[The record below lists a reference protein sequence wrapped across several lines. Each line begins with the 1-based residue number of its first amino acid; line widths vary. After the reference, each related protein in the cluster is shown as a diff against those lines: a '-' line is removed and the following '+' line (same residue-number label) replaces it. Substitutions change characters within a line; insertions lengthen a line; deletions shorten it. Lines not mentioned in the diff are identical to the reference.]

1 MTNLIKMELHRMFK
15 MKCFYVIWIVL
26 AVSILVTTNFAVS
39 EWKGFTLEERQ
50 EVHEMATEGM
60 NEESEEYNLGMNVTT
75 PTEPTKEISVYDMVF
90 ANVKGKFILLVMVI
104 FTILYST
111 ADISSGYIKN
121 IAGQIRDRKALVY
134 AKSICLF
141 IYTILTMLFYIAVQI
156 ISNKI
161 WVGEIYWGDK
171 KSFFIY
177 VAIECALHFAF
188 LTIVMLIATLLRNN
202 VFSMA
207 LGVCMCM
214 NIFLIVYG
222 VVDKVAYKIGFEKFH
237 LTNYTVTGK
246 ISLLGM
252 DISQKAGGT
261 AIIIAVIFAIAAVM
275 LTGIIFD
282 KRDI

>member
-1 MTNLIKMELHRMFK
+1 MINLIKMELYRMFK

-26 AVSILVTTNFAVS
+26 AVSILVTTNLNVS
-39 EWKGFTLEERQ
+39 EWQDMTIAERQ
-50 EVHEMATEGM
+50 EIHEMATESLSED
-60 NEESEEYNLGMNVTT
+60 EELDFGMNVIN
-75 PTEPTKEISVYDMVF
+75 PTEPTEEISVFDTVF
-90 ANVKGKFILLVMVI
+90 ANVKGKFILLLMVI

-121 IAGQIRDRKALVY
+121 IGGQIRDRKELIY

-141 IYTILTMLFYIAVQI
+141 IYTVLTMLFYIAVQM

-161 WVGEIYWGDK
+161 WVGEIYWGNK
-171 KSFFIY
+171 KEFFSY
-177 VAIECALHFAF
+177 VAIECILHFAF
-188 LTIVMLIATLLRNN
+188 LTIIMLIAILLRNN
-202 VFSMA
+202 VFSMV

-214 NIFLIVYG
+214 NILVMVYG
-222 VVDKVAYKIGFEKFH
+222 IVDKVAYKIGFEKFH
-237 LTNYTVTGK
+237 LINYTVTGR

-261 AIIIAVIFAIAAVM
+261 AMIIAFIFIIAAVM
-275 LTGIIFD
+275 LTGIIFE

>member
-90 ANVKGKFILLVMVI
+90 ANVKGKFILLIMVI

>member
-141 IYTILTMLFYIAVQI
+141 IYTILTMLFYIAAQI

-261 AIIIAVIFAIAAVM
+261 AIIIAVVFAIAAVM

>member
-222 VVDKVAYKIGFEKFH
+222 VVDRVAYKIGWEKFH

>member
-121 IAGQIRDRKALVY
+121 ITGQIRDRKALVY